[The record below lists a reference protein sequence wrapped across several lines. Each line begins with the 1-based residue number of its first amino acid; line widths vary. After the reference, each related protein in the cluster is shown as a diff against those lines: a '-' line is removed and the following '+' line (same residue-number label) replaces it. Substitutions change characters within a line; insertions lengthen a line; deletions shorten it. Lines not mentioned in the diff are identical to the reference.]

1 MEKLRALVE
10 TKETYRVN
18 QDDLETIVA
27 TTKEVSETASKI
39 INQEASMRASAYR
52 QFKNKNFIFKN
63 RVSNTFHLSNFFTGY
78 HKLH

>member
-27 TTKEVSETASKI
+27 TTKEVTEIASKI
-39 INQEASMRASAYR
+39 INQETLMKASAHR
-52 QFKNKNFIFKN
+52 QFKNKNFMFKN
-63 RVSNTFHLSNFFTGY
+63 RVSKNLLNLIFIGHHKFH
-78 HKLH
+78 